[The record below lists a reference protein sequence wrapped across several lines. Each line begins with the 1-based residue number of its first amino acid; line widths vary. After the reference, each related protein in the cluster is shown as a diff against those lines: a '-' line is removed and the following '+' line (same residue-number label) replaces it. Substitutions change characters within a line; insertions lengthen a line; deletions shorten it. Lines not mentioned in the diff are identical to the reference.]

1 MSWMEVKIYLH
12 YQQINSENIEGNA
25 SCNICARTFRTNR
38 GLLQHL
44 NFCRRRNMTNN
55 INQTMATANDDSNA
69 NTSNSNKSNGND
81 IPVKIESQEKFY
93 WNLVAESTFEK
104 DLNNAYEKIVH

>member
-1 MSWMEVKIYLH
+1 
-12 YQQINSENIEGNA
+12 
-25 SCNICARTFRTNR
+25 
-38 GLLQHL
+38 
-44 NFCRRRNMTNN
+44 
-55 INQTMATANDDSNA
+55 MATANDDSNA

-81 IPVKIESQEKFY
+81 IPVKIESHKKFY

>member
-1 MSWMEVKIYLH
+1 
-12 YQQINSENIEGNA
+12 
-25 SCNICARTFRTNR
+25 
-38 GLLQHL
+38 
-44 NFCRRRNMTNN
+44 MTNN
-55 INQTMATANDDSNA
+55 SNQTMATANDGSNA

-104 DLNNAYEKIVH
+104 DLNNAYEKIAH